1 MKDLREALSKQVAPK
16 PQIVEPIPLFRSLRI
31 KTGSSIKEIWA
42 PQAEA
47 LQAWHAVRSNSDVL
61 LQLKTGAGKTLIG
74 LIVAQ
79 SLVNE
84 TKSRVLYCCA
94 TKQLVEQTREKAEEV
109 GISTATYM
117 AGEWNSAEVDQKA
130 VGPLITTYAAL
141 FNGKSIFAR
150 RELSAIIFDDA
161 HTAHDSIRDAF
172 TLSIHREA
180 HLEIYSGITGAVA
193 DYFSGVN
200 RSYVFD
206 TIVKQRD
213 PSSVL
218 MVPLFESYR
227 RATQVTQLLLQ
238 HGVEDSTD
246 LMFAWNHLS
255 QHLDRCIVL
264 FDSQKV
270 QITPLLPAVHK
281 LNAFQRDVRR
291 VYLSATL
298 RVNDQF
304 IRTFGR
310 MPSPVISPEGRAG
323 DGQRLFLVPAS
334 QDSDQAARESAEAAT
349 RGIKAVIMVPSG
361 RAAAAWQGKAEVF
374 GSDGGHARIKAFTN
388 SMDERLV
395 FIARYDGI
403 DLPDDA
409 CRVMIVDGLPTG
421 MSLLDR
427 FFEQQL
433 ELGGVSDGKI
443 ASRFVQLL
451 GRTSRGM
458 SDYGA
463 VFLIGRRLLDWVF
476 LPAHRAILPEHI
488 QRQIA
493 VGERLSALEDFTPRE
508 LLELCLK
515 QVEEW
520 TTSYE
525 EQMDATPAEPEPT
538 IRDRESGEQLARA
551 ERAASEAIWD
561 GMPEKAAQI
570 LSEVR
575 SEAFKRERSL
585 GAWLLHW
592 QAFATQLAGDDN
604 LATQLYA
611 EAARAKRDVGTL
623 PVTSASS
630 SAVEESAS
638 SAQAKRMS
646 SLLHTRGWS
655 TVESELE
662 VTRTALSEQAVSA
675 AVHEEAIRR
684 LGEYLGYEA
693 SRPEKETGGKGPDDL
708 WVVPGEQHILLFD
721 AKTKKINKSYEKN
734 LIGRSA
740 QHALWAAEAYPHAE
754 RLHFLVGPRVPA
766 TPQSTPP
773 AGLRIVAAAELS
785 RVAADVA
792 AVYRR
797 AHSRGL
803 PLFYAA
809 EIQIGLEEAALN
821 WEALPS
827 SWDSVR
833 LDSL

>member
-1 MKDLREALSKQVAPK
+1 MKDLRKALSKQVGPK
-16 PQIVEPIPLFRSLRI
+16 PQIVEPISLFRSLKIR
-31 KTGSSIKEIWA
+31 TGSPIKEIWA

-47 LQAWHAVRSNSDVL
+47 LQAWHAVRSNNDVL

-94 TKQLVEQTREKAEEV
+94 TNQLVEQTREKAEEL
-109 GISTATYM
+109 GIPAATYM
-117 AGEWNSAEVDQKA
+117 AGQWHRAEVDQKA
-130 VGPLITTYAAL
+130 AGPLITNYAAL

-150 RELSAIIFDDA
+150 RPLAAIIFDDA

-172 TLSIHREA
+172 TLSINRDA
-180 HLEIYSGITGAVA
+180 HPEIYSGMTGAVA
-193 DYFSGVN
+193 DYFSAVN

-206 TIVKQRD
+206 TIVEQRD

-227 RATQVTQLLLQ
+227 RATQFTQLLLE
-238 HGVEDSTD
+238 HSVEDSTD
-246 LMFAWNHLS
+246 LKFAWNHVS
-255 QHLDRCIVL
+255 QRLDRCIVL

-270 QITPLLPAVHK
+270 QITPLLPAVHALK
-281 LNAFQRDVRR
+281 AFQRDVRR

-310 MPSPVISPEGRAG
+310 MPDPVITPEGRAG

-334 QDSDQAARESAEAAT
+334 QDSDEIARESAERAT

-361 RAAAAWQGKAEVF
+361 RAAAAWQGHAELF
-374 GSDGGHARIKAFTN
+374 DSDEGHARIKAFMN
-388 SMDERLV
+388 SEDERLLFV
-395 FIARYDGI
+395 ARYDGI

-433 ELGGVSDGKI
+433 ELAGVSDGKI

-458 SDYGA
+458 SDYGG
-463 VFLIGRRLLDWVF
+463 VLLIGRRLLDWAF

-493 VGERLSALEDFTPRE
+493 VGERLSALEDFSPRE

-515 QVEEW
+515 QNEEW
-520 TTSYE
+520 TTVYE
-525 EQMDATPAEPEPT
+525 EQMDATTAEPEPT
-538 IRDRESGEQLARA
+538 ILDRETAEKLARA
-551 ERAASEAIWD
+551 ERKASEAIWD
-561 GMPEKAAQI
+561 DKPEEAAHI
-570 LSEVR
+570 LSDAR

-592 QAFATQLAGDDN
+592 QAFATQLAGDEK
-604 LATQLYA
+604 LATQLYS
-611 EAARAKRDVGTL
+611 EAARGKRDVGPL
-623 PVTSASS
+623 PGPYAAS
-630 SAVEESAS
+630 SAVEETAS
-638 SAQAKRMS
+638 STQAKRMS
-646 SLLHTRGWS
+646 ALLQDRGWS
-655 TVESELE
+655 TVERDLE
-662 VTRTALSEQAVSA
+662 ATHTDLSEPAASA
-675 AVHEEAIRR
+675 SVHEEAIRR
-684 LGEYLGYEA
+684 LGEYLGFEA
-693 SRPEKETGGKGPDDL
+693 SRPEKETRGKGPDDL
-708 WVVPGEQHILLFD
+708 WVVPGERRILLFD
-721 AKTKKINKSYEKN
+721 AKTGKVNKSYDKD

-740 QHALWAAEAYPHAE
+740 QHALWAAETYANAE

-773 AGLRIVAAAELS
+773 VGLRIVAATELA

-792 AVYRR
+792 AIYRR
-797 AHSRGL
+797 AHTRGL
-803 PLFYAA
+803 PLFFAA
-809 EIQIGLEEAALN
+809 EIQIGLEDAALT
-821 WEALPS
+821 WDALS
-827 SWDSVR
+827 DSWDSVR